1 LQKTIGGL
9 REFVSSIYVFD
20 VENHVMLHL
29 YDDRGLDIVAYDK
42 ATLIPIYNKLNKWI
56 LEYDRKQIDKMFI
69 NS

>member
-1 LQKTIGGL
+1 
-9 REFVSSIYVFD
+9 
-20 VENHVMLHL
+20 MLHL